1 MTPNQLACVAAT
13 LVLLSLGGPALAQGS
28 PSASRSSFTQA
39 DLNNDGKIGLD
50 EFHKDIV
57 RGFHALDFDRD
68 GSITDADIRS
78 LPDRAHVRAL
88 ERMLR
93 RADADKDGKL
103 SFSEVVKV
111 RMSDFDAADTDNDS
125 MISLAEAL
133 AFDAKRR
140 EQLQADR
147 EMRRQARAASR

>member
-1 MTPNQLACVAAT
+1 MNRNQIIRAAIALA
-13 LVLLSLGGPALAQGS
+13 VLGTSASTLAQGS
-28 PSASRSSFTQA
+28 PSASRNSFSQA
-39 DLNNDGKIGLD
+39 DLNNDGKISLD

-68 GSITDADIRS
+68 GYISSADLRS

-103 SFSEVVKV
+103 SFAEVVKV
-111 RMSDFDAADTDNDS
+111 RMSDFDEADTDNDAT
-125 MISLAEAL
+125 ISLAEAL

-140 EQLQADR
+140 EQMSAER
-147 EMRRQARAASR
+147 ESRRQARAPAR

>member
-1 MTPNQLACVAAT
+1 MTSNPLVCVAAS
-13 LVLLSLGGPALAQGS
+13 LVLLGLSGPLMAQGS
-28 PSASRSSFTQA
+28 PSASRSSFAVA
-39 DLNNDGKIGLD
+39 DLNNDGKISLE

-68 GSITDADIRS
+68 GYITEADIRS

-103 SFSEVVKV
+103 SFAEVVKV
-111 RMSDFDAADTDNDS
+111 RMGDFDAADTDNDS
-125 MISLAEAL
+125 TISLAEAL

-140 EQLQADR
+140 EQMQADR
-147 EMRRQARAASR
+147 EARRQVRAAAR